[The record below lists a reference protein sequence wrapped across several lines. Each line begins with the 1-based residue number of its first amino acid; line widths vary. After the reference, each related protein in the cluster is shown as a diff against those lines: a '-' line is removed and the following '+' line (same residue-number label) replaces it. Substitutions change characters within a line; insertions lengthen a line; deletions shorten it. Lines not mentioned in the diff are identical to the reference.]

1 MLEGIVPA
9 KPVYRC
15 TVGDTL
21 STLDDVDRV
30 VLFAALADEATW
42 SAWGLSKVLKSR
54 GVALGDTPIRNH
66 RLGACRCEP
75 VKIPGDSTN
84 GSNLR

>member
-1 MLEGIVPA
+1 MLEGMTPA

-15 TVGDTL
+15 SVADAMSKLDESDTA
-21 STLDDVDRV
+21 
-30 VLFAALADEATW
+30 VLVAALADEVTW

-66 RLGACRCEP
+66 RLGACRCGP
-75 VKIPGDSTN
+75 VKIRGDSLA
-84 GSNLR
+84 G

>member
-15 TVGDTL
+15 SVADVMSKLDESDTA
-21 STLDDVDRV
+21 
-30 VLFAALADEATW
+30 VLVAALADEVTW

-66 RLGACRCEP
+66 RLGACRCEA
-75 VKIPGDSTN
+75 VKFPGDSLA
-84 GSNLR
+84 G

>member
-15 TVGDTL
+15 SVADVMSKLDESDTA
-21 STLDDVDRV
+21 
-30 VLFAALADEATW
+30 VLVAALADEVTW

-66 RLGACRCEP
+66 RLGACRCEA
-75 VKIPGDSTN
+75 VKIPGDSLA
-84 GSNLR
+84 G

>member
-15 TVGDTL
+15 SVADVMSKLDESDTA
-21 STLDDVDRV
+21 
-30 VLFAALADEATW
+30 VLVAALADEVTW

-66 RLGACRCEP
+66 RLGACRC
-75 VKIPGDSTN
+75 VSV
-84 GSNLR
+84 

>member
-1 MLEGIVPA
+1 MLEGMTPA

-15 TVGDTL
+15 SVADAM
-21 STLDDVDRV
+21 SKLDESDKA
-30 VLFAALADEATW
+30 VLVAALADEATW

-66 RLGACRCEP
+66 RLGACRCEA
-75 VKIPGDSTN
+75 VKIPGDSLA
-84 GSNLR
+84 G